1 MGRVGW
7 LAGRQGRRQSVSV
20 KGNGCIP
27 GKKTEP
33 RHVVSGDV
41 VLVYFKLINV
51 AT

>member
-27 GKKTEP
+27 GKKT
-33 RHVVSGDV
+33 VVSGDV